1 MTDVVGS
8 ASFELRAVR
17 TKISGDMEAAKKE
30 VLEATKKTEAE
41 IEKISGEGA
50 KKGATKAA
58 EALKE
63 ASAAADTSGK
73 AISAAMG
80 KAGDDIGAKIAA
92 GAKKAKA
99 ELESLAEKAREV
111 QKVKLPEPAIP
122 TSETH
127 RLVTNPLNGVQSYIP
142 LDLGS
147 VSEARES
154 RSDEG
159 VAKAAEEIQGLR
171 DNLGEVPAAAGVAGA
186 GLAGLASVALGVAA
200 AIASIVAIM
209 VVAVRMAFDM
219 SFAAL
224 SLADDFSNS
233 AKKIGVS
240 TDALQEW
247 RFVAKKSGEDAAA
260 ADQSLESFA
269 SNLAKATAGTSAA
282 ASKAFN
288 FIGLGRDELAK
299 FKSTEEALD
308 NVTDRI
314 KELKNEADRAAV
326 AEALGLGAFSASL
339 RDSAVDVAALRDEAH
354 ELGVVMDAEMIR
366 RATKAQEEFETL
378 ASVIDIQLKSAFI
391 DLAPAIM
398 GIIQLVAEL
407 ATNLASALDQF
418 RSLENK
424 TARGLQAERLQMIR
438 ERDALVLQYG
448 SEERARGQRV
458 TVTTR
463 PDEVY
468 TSARRTA
475 TSAGGII
482 ADRLRPETRLLPT
495 SRERNVDAGERI
507 ANLNRGINA
516 RTEQITLR
524 TVEDAPPTRS
534 NRPEGSVLSLPE
546 GRTPRARVDRS
557 AEREARR
564 AERVEQ
570 DIFRAKQRLLQVA
583 EGDLLNA
590 QERADLLKDQV
601 FMERQARDAEIAS
614 KVARDEITASELEQ
628 LNLANEQ
635 ADILEDRIMLD
646 NSMRDVMAEELANR
660 SALADLT
667 ANLVSLQIGAARTA
681 QERQRLELE
690 LLAIS
695 QRQRRERLDQELNL
709 NPSLTDA
716 ERQQRWDLNTQI
728 ESMERDAVARAN
740 LSPLQ
745 QWRDEALKSAA
756 EVSEAY
762 EAIAAN
768 GLDALNEGIV
778 DAIMG
783 TKSLGEVFSQV
794 AKQILADLLSISV
807 RQGITE
813 PLANA
818 LFGGGQTGG
827 KGGGGGGGWI
837 MSLAKSAASIF
848 GGGSPAAGFALP
860 DVGGKGLS
868 INAGP
873 SASKQ
878 PSLIQIA
885 VEEGAMFVPR
895 VRQVAGPMVEIGK
908 SQAIRASADLA
919 RRSAPGVQNRQRK
932 LGST

>member
-41 IEKISGEGA
+41 IEKVSGEGA
-50 KKGATKAA
+50 KKGAKKAA
-58 EALKE
+58 DALKE

-80 KAGDDIGAKIAA
+80 KAGDDIGNRIAA
-92 GAKKAKA
+92 GTKKAKA
-99 ELESLAEKAREV
+99 ELDSLAAKAKQV
-111 QKVKLPEPAIP
+111 QQVRLPVAPLPDPA
-122 TSETH
+122 TN
-127 RLVTNPLNGVQSYIP
+127 RLTTNPLNGAQSYVP
-142 LDLGS
+142 LGISGISDAR
-147 VSEARES
+147 EARTNQ
-154 RSDEG
+154 G
-159 VAKAAEEIQGLR
+159 VAKAKAEIADLR
-171 DNLGEVPAAAGVAGA
+171 GQLGAVPPAASAAAAGIA
-186 GLAGLASVALGVAA
+186 GLGSAVLGAA
-200 AIASIVAIM
+200 AAFAAIVAIM
-209 VVAVRMAFDM
+209 VVAVRMAFDL

-224 SLADDFSNS
+224 RMADDFSGS

-269 SNLAKATAGTSAA
+269 SNLAKATAGTSAS

-438 ERDALVLQYG
+438 ERDALILQYG

-590 QERADLLKDQV
+590 QERADLARHIVND
-601 FMERQARDAEIAS
+601 ERAARDAQIAS
-614 KVARDEITASELEQ
+614 QAARGEINEAELEQ

-635 ADILEDRIMLD
+635 ADILEDQIMRENAL
-646 NSMRDVMAEELANR
+646 RDVLDEEVANR
-660 SALADLT
+660 NALADLT
-667 ANLVSLQIGAARTA
+667 ANLVSLQIGAVRTA

-690 LLAIS
+690 LLAIT
-695 QRQRRERLDQELNL
+695 QRQRRDRLELELNN
-709 NPSLTDA
+709 NPALSDA
-716 ERQQRWDLNTQI
+716 EKQQRWDLNSQI
-728 ESMERDAVARAN
+728 EQMERDAVRRAN

-762 EAIAAN
+762 EAVAAN

-807 RQGITE
+807 RRGITE

-818 LFGGGQTGG
+818 LFGGGGAGG
-827 KGGGGGGGWI
+827 TGGGGGGFLSSIG
-837 MSLAKSAASIF
+837 SAIF
-848 GGGSPAAGFALP
+848 GGLRGGAGGGGGGFSLPNILGNVLGKITGTSAAP
-860 DVGGKGLS
+860 
-868 INAGP
+868 
-873 SASKQ
+873 
-878 PSLIQIA
+878 
-885 VEEGAMFVPR
+885 
-895 VRQVAGPMVEIGK
+895 
-908 SQAIRASADLA
+908 ASAGAPVSFDLRGA
-919 RRSAPGVQNRQRK
+919 VMTSDLLKQMQGMASQSGGAALGAAKAVVPAEIAQTRRYTRG
-932 LGST
+932 